1 MTPLRTCS
9 EATADSLFRHRQ
21 TVPGAALDVTAVGGF
36 RRRPVRPAKAG
47 IMETIIGFAA
57 GYVVGAQDGRPGL
70 NRLRHA
76 MQAIAKSPEARKLAA
91 EAVTI
96 AGH

>member
-1 MTPLRTCS
+1 
-9 EATADSLFRHRQ
+9 
-21 TVPGAALDVTAVGGF
+21 
-36 RRRPVRPAKAG
+36 
-47 IMETIIGFAA
+47 METIIGFAA

-70 NRLRHA
+70 NRLRTS